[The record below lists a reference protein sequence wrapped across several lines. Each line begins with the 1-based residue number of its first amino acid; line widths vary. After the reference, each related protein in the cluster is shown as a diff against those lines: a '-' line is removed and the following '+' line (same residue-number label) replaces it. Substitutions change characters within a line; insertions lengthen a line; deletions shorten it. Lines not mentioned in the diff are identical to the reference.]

1 MFNPAP
7 RIELLAIAGHKPC
20 IVVDDFLLD
29 PEAMVDAVAR
39 ARDGFAPAPLNAY
52 PGIELPAPD
61 ALSAQLDGFFMQHVR
76 QRLGARR
83 TVRMH
88 SRLSI
93 VTLAPQQLQPLQ
105 RVCHRDRLAAEAD
118 QSVAAAVVYLFR
130 DPALGGTSFYA
141 PRQGMAETERLIT
154 AWNGMG
160 QAAMTEVI
168 GAEPGYLVG
177 SNRYFE
183 LLATVPAK
191 FNRAIFYDGS
201 MFHSSHVTRP
211 ELLNAD
217 PAQGRLTLNGF
228 FVCRNAAASQ

>member
-20 IVVDDFLLD
+20 VVVDDVLLD
-29 PEAMVDAVAR
+29 PEAMLAAVVR
-39 ARDGFAPAPLNAY
+39 ARDGFAPAQLNAY
-52 PGIELPAPD
+52 PGNELPAPD
-61 ALSAQLDGFFMQHVR
+61 ALSAQLDAFFMQHVR

-93 VTLAPQQLQPLQ
+93 VTLAPQQLQSLQ
-105 RVCHRDRLAAEAD
+105 RVCHRDRLAAEQA
-118 QSVAAAVVYLFR
+118 QSVAASVLYLFK

-141 PRQGMAETERLIT
+141 PRQDLDETERLIA

-160 QAAMTEVI
+160 QGAMTEAI
-168 GAEPGYLVG
+168 GAEPGYLAG

-191 FNRAIFYDGS
+191 FNRAIFYDGA
-201 MFHSSHVTRP
+201 MFHSSHITRP
-211 ELLNAD
+211 ELLSAD
-217 PAQGRLTLNGF
+217 PAHGRLTLNGF
-228 FVCRNAAASQ
+228 FVCRKAAGGE

>member
-7 RIELLAIAGHKPC
+7 RIEIVPIAGHAGC
-20 IVVDDFLLD
+20 VVIDDFLLD
-29 PEAMVDAVAR
+29 PGALRDTAARNRDAFVA
-39 ARDGFAPAPLNAY
+39 APFNAY

-61 ALSAQLDGFFMQHVR
+61 ALSARLDEYFMQHVR
-76 QRLGARR
+76 QLLGARR

-105 RVCHRDRLAAEAD
+105 RVCHRDRLAITAEQRVVA
-118 QSVAAAVVYLFR
+118 SVLYLFG

-141 PRQGMAETERLIT
+141 PRQPIGETEQLI
-154 AWNGMG
+154 ASWNRMEQG
-160 QAAMTEVI
+160 AMTEAI
-168 GAEPGYLVG
+168 GAEPAYLAC

-201 MFHSSHVTRP
+201 IFHSSHITRP
-211 ELLNAD
+211 DLLTDD
-217 PAQGRLTLNGF
+217 PARGRLTLNGF
-228 FVCRNAAASQ
+228 FVCRKTAA